1 MEIARR
7 FRRLRLQNSLS
18 LAEVAA
24 RARLELCFLSR
35 FDDGSEVPS
44 WEALNSLA
52 AALEVPV
59 FEFFCSDGE
68 RPLTPRLTPRV
79 ALEELANED
88 VLDHLPE
95 PARLAITTMLL
106 SAIRRASI
114 RLGRRG
120 GR

>member
-1 MEIARR
+1 MEISRR

-24 RARLELCFLSR
+24 RARLELFVLAR
-35 FDDGSEVPS
+35 FEDGLEVPS
-44 WEALNSLA
+44 WEVLNSLA

-68 RPLTPRLTPRV
+68 RPPTPWLTPRV
-79 ALEELANED
+79 TFEELTKED
-88 VLDHLPE
+88 NFDHPPE
-95 PARLAITTMLL
+95 PAWLAITTMLL